1 MNDLRERP
9 PLFRI
14 QISEVLIV
22 IGIISALCALL
33 LPAVHQAKDSSG
45 RYPVTI
51 PSELH
56 FSEYLHSFCL
66 TAPGT
71 FWLALPPSVVL
82 IFSALILSI
91 RRLLPARC
99 RKYFV
104 WRIPKDSLV
113 VQPKGHLRRTSV
125 PAWLVVAAS
134 ICSSLVL
141 CVVASHFRVQRTQ
154 RRPVVIWEGAFAET
168 IVYFAWGAWCV
179 STLAFIAGIVVH
191 QKFRSRPAGLGIIG
205 SFIGFQNLYLSLVL
219 YCGAT
224 ED

>member
-1 MNDLRERP
+1 MNDSPERP

-22 IGIISALCALL
+22 IGIISGLCALL
-33 LPAVHQAKDSSG
+33 VPAVHQAKESSG
-45 RYPVTI
+45 RYPRTL

-56 FSEYLHSFCL
+56 FSDYFHSFCL
-66 TAPGT
+66 TAPGA
-71 FWLALPPSVVL
+71 FWLALPPFVVL
-82 IFSALILSI
+82 VFSALILSI
-91 RRLLPARC
+91 RRLLPAKC
-99 RKYFV
+99 RRYFV
-104 WRIPKDSLV
+104 WRIPKAPLV
-113 VQPKGHLRRTSV
+113 VQPTTDLRRTSI
-125 PAWLVVAAS
+125 PAWLVVSAS

-191 QKFRSRPAGLGIIG
+191 QTFRSRPAGLGIIG
-205 SFIGFQNLYLSLVL
+205 SLIGFQNLFLSFVL